1 MYATKKPDKVDPNE
15 ARIAKWTRCALSAET
30 LKPPCVIDL
39 LGNLYNKEAL
49 VSALLTKNMPP
60 ELKHIKGLRDMIPI
74 YLTSVPGVDAHDD
87 TSDTKFQCPISGQEF
102 NGKYK
107 FYVLRGCGHVL
118 SSKALKEVQTSS
130 CLVCFTPYAEND
142 KVVVNG
148 TEEEVLDLKRRMEE
162 EATRKKEK
170 KTKNGSKESLGVG
183 SKGAAIS
190 NEHIGTINGGNEVV
204 EEGYAVG
211 EMNGSKRK
219 LSKEKHQAV
228 PDNSRDPKL
237 LQPSKKFRAVDK
249 LPPGATKEVYASIF
263 CSSTTN
269 KVKETFMCRAL
280 PLGRN

>member
-49 VSALLTKNMPP
+49 VSALITKNMPP

-118 SSKALKEVQTSS
+118 SWKARMGRERREAACDWTG
-130 CLVCFTPYAEND
+130 
-142 KVVVNG
+142 G
-148 TEEEVLDLKRRMEE
+148 TLD
-162 EATRKKEK
+162 
-170 KTKNGSKESLGVG
+170 S
-183 SKGAAIS
+183 
-190 NEHIGTINGGNEVV
+190 
-204 EEGYAVG
+204 
-211 EMNGSKRK
+211 
-219 LSKEKHQAV
+219 
-228 PDNSRDPKL
+228 
-237 LQPSKKFRAVDK
+237 
-249 LPPGATKEVYASIF
+249 
-263 CSSTTN
+263 
-269 KVKETFMCRAL
+269 
-280 PLGRN
+280 